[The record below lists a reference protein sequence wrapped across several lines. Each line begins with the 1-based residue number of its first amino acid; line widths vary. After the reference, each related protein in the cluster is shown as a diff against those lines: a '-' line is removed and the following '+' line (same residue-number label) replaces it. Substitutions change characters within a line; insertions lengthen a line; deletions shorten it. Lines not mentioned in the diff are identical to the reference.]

1 MLFEISQIY
10 IQQHREHSDITD
22 SYMYGNCKENSMP
35 ITLYAPLVFENPMTD
50 DIMMMM
56 MMMMII
62 SSSVVWLI
70 DESTLVMFYCTKIE
84 VFH

>member
-1 MLFEISQIY
+1 MPFEISQIY
-10 IQQHREHSDITD
+10 SQQHREHSDITD

-35 ITLYAPLVFENPMTD
+35 IALYAPLVFENPMTD
-50 DIMMMM
+50 DIMMM

>member
-35 ITLYAPLVFENPMTD
+35 IALYAPLVFENPMTD

-56 MMMMII
+56 MMMII
-62 SSSVVWLI
+62 SSSVIWLI

>member
-35 ITLYAPLVFENPMTD
+35 IALYAPLVFENRMTD
-50 DIMMMM
+50 DIMMM

-70 DESTLVMFYCTKIE
+70 DESTLVMFYCTIIE

>member
-35 ITLYAPLVFENPMTD
+35 IALYAPLVFENPMTD

-56 MMMMII
+56 MMIII